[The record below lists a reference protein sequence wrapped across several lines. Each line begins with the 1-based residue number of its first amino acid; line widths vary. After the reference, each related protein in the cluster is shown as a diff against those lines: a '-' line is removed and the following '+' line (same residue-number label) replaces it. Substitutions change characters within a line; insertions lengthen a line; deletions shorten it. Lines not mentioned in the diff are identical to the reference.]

1 MASSLSSAYFLSLP
15 SWHSTWTNNQRVSYI
30 QLQKKWGP
38 LAATSRKKMA
48 ADEGVSENGP
58 IVVKK
63 DGTAKRGRGRPRKK
77 PVAASADDDE
87 KKKNS
92 EIDDVP
98 AVSSVDETKTSR
110 KVSEEEEEEE
120 KEQTVVVV
128 ENVEKV
134 KKVRKSRKKDEE
146 VVVIANDHVEN
157 ESELASKPE
166 FTAIDEVEQASSS
179 SVVSFVE
186 DDDSSDVEEEEEEE
200 EEEASFGSNEEEDLS
215 DGDLGFLD
223 KDEGGEDISGGYGWP
238 PLVCCFGAA
247 QHAFVPS
254 GRRANRL
261 LNYEIHDRMRD
272 AYWEP
277 DRFMRAPGG
286 CAGGVA
292 VALASLGGKVAFMGK
307 LGDDDFGQAMLYYM
321 NVSKVQT
328 RSVIMDGKRP
338 TTVSRVR
345 LAKRGR
351 FRMICTRSSA
361 EDSLSKSEINIDIL
375 REAKMFYFNT
385 HPLLDRSMRSST
397 LYAMKI
403 SKKLGGVIFYDVNLP
418 LPLWQSR
425 EETIEFIRDAWNHA
439 NVIEVTKQ
447 ELEFL
452 CGIEPTEE
460 FDTRNNDDSKFV
472 HYGKEVIDQLW
483 HENLQVLFVTNGT
496 SEIHYYT
503 KEHNGSVL
511 GMEDPPLTP
520 FTADMSA
527 SGDGIVAGL
536 MRMLTVQPHLI
547 TDEGYL
553 KRSIQYAIE
562 CGVIDQ
568 WLLAR
573 TRGFPLLEEMDEV
586 EPDPSGIISIT
597 EQESRVVL
605 SPSQ

>member
-1 MASSLSSAYFLSLP
+1 MASLSSAYFLSLP
-15 SWHSTWTNNQRVSYI
+15 RFLHSLSSFLHLQAYRHFHLA
-30 QLQKKWGP
+30 LQKKWGR

-48 ADEGVSENGP
+48 AAASDEEGASENGP
-58 IVVKK
+58 VVVKK
-63 DGTAKRGRGRPRKK
+63 EVPVKRGRPRKK
-77 PVAASADDDE
+77 PVADDDALEEDE
-87 KKKNS
+87 KK
-92 EIDDVP
+92 
-98 AVSSVDETKTSR
+98 
-110 KVSEEEEEEE
+110 
-120 KEQTVVVV
+120 TVV
-128 ENVEKV
+128 VEKV
-134 KKVRKSRKKDEE
+134 KRRKSKKKIE
-146 VVVIANDHVEN
+146 VVATDEDN
-157 ESELASKPE
+157 ESELISKPE
-166 FTAIDEVEQASSS
+166 FNTGNEDEEAS
-179 SVVSFVE
+179 SVVSNVVE
-186 DDDSSDVEEEEEEE
+186 NSSDLSDGE
-200 EEEASFGSNEEEDLS
+200 EEEASFLSNLEDLS
-215 DGDLGFLD
+215 DGDLDFLD
-223 KDEGGEDISGGYGWP
+223 KDEGGGGEDISGTYGWP
-238 PLVCCFGAA
+238 PLVCCFGAS

-277 DRFMRAPGG
+277 DRFVRAPGG

-292 VALASLGGKVAFMGK
+292 VALSSLGGKVAFMGK
-307 LGDDDFGQAMLYYM
+307 LGDDEFGQAMLYYM

-328 RSVIMDGKRP
+328 RSVIMDSKRP
-338 TTVSRVR
+338 TTISKMR
-345 LAKRGR
+345 LAKRGK

-361 EDSLSKSEINIDIL
+361 EDSLSKSEINIDL
-375 REAKMFYFNT
+375 LKEAKMFYFNT

-397 LYAMKI
+397 LYAMRI

-425 EETIEFIRDAWNHA
+425 EETKEFIQEAWNHA
-439 NVIEVTKQ
+439 NIIELTKQ

-503 KEHNGSVL
+503 KEHSGSVL

-527 SGDGIVAGL
+527 SGDGIVAGI

-547 TDEGYL
+547 TDQGYL
-553 KRSIQYAIE
+553 KRSIQYAID

-573 TRGFPLLEEMDEV
+573 TRGFPPLEEMDEV
-586 EPDPSGIISIT
+586 EPDPSDIRSIT
-597 EQESRVVL
+597 EHESRVVL
-605 SPSQ
+605 SPTQ

>member
-1 MASSLSSAYFLSLP
+1 MASLSSAYFLSLP
-15 SWHSTWTNNQRVSYI
+15 SCWHSTWTDNQRVSYV
-30 QLQKKWGP
+30 QLQKKWGR

-48 ADEGVSENGP
+48 AAASDEEGASENGP
-58 IVVKK
+58 VVVKK
-63 DGTAKRGRGRPRKK
+63 EVPVKRGRPRKK
-77 PVAASADDDE
+77 PVADDDDE
-87 KKKNS
+87 KKKKKNP
-92 EIDDVP
+92 ETDELP
-98 AVSSVDETKTSR
+98 AVEPVSSVDETKTS
-110 KVSEEEEEEE
+110 KKALEEDE
-120 KEQTVVVV
+120 KKTVV
-128 ENVEKV
+128 VEKV
-134 KKVRKSRKKDEE
+134 KRRKSKKKIE
-146 VVVIANDHVEN
+146 VVATDEDN
-157 ESELASKPE
+157 ESELISKPE
-166 FTAIDEVEQASSS
+166 FNTGNEDEEAS
-179 SVVSFVE
+179 SVVSNVVE
-186 DDDSSDVEEEEEEE
+186 NSSDLSDGE
-200 EEEASFGSNEEEDLS
+200 EEEASFLSNLEDLS
-215 DGDLGFLD
+215 DGDLDFLD
-223 KDEGGEDISGGYGWP
+223 KDEGGGGEDISGTYGWP
-238 PLVCCFGAA
+238 PLVCCFGAS

-277 DRFMRAPGG
+277 DRFVRAPGG

-292 VALASLGGKVAFMGK
+292 VALSSLGGKVAFMGK
-307 LGDDDFGQAMLYYM
+307 LGDDEFGQAMLYYM

-328 RSVIMDGKRP
+328 RSVIMDSKRP
-338 TTVSRVR
+338 TTISKMR
-345 LAKRGR
+345 LAKRGK

-361 EDSLSKSEINIDIL
+361 EDSLSKSEINIDL
-375 REAKMFYFNT
+375 LKEAKMFYFNT

-397 LYAMKI
+397 LYAMRI

-425 EETIEFIRDAWNHA
+425 EETKEFIQEAWNHA
-439 NVIEVTKQ
+439 NIIELTKQ

-503 KEHNGSVL
+503 KEHSGSVL

-527 SGDGIVAGL
+527 SGDGIVAGI

-547 TDEGYL
+547 TDQGYL
-553 KRSIQYAIE
+553 KRSIQYAID

-573 TRGFPLLEEMDEV
+573 TRGFPPLEEMDEV
-586 EPDPSGIISIT
+586 EPDPSDIRSIT
-597 EQESRVVL
+597 EHESRVVL
-605 SPSQ
+605 SPTQ